1 MELLNPDGEIMEA
14 VNKHLKEMFE
24 TVPPGGNPPSLFGWG
39 AQGYARSCSQDVLT
53 SVRGPEIMARA
64 LAGGIQT
71 ECRPCANL
79 DVAIQLTKKK
89 DGTNLATGH
98 ARCKRYLTSCMAT
111 YPGGPLGS
119 DIPSLADGS
128 EIGGW

>member
-1 MELLNPDGEIMEA
+1 MNMLSPDGEIMAE
-14 VNKHLKEMFE
+14 VHRHLQEFFK
-24 TVPPGGNPPSLFGWG
+24 TVPVAGNPPTLFGWG
-39 AQGYARSCSQDVLT
+39 AQGYARSCSQEVLT

-79 DVAIQLTKKK
+79 DVVIQLTKKK
-89 DGTNLATGH
+89 DGTGLATGH
-98 ARCKRYLTSCMAT
+98 ARCKRYQTSCMAS
-111 YPGGPLGS
+111 YPGGPRGS